1 MLKFIGALLFAIG
14 AIIVG
19 WALGMEV
26 TVGYVDKVY
35 NTGLIANRL
44 VYTVAGSSIAIIG
57 AIVGVAGL
65 IIESFEKSNSEKLD
79 VMKNINNGLADHLES
94 K

>member
-44 VYTVAGSSIAIIG
+44 VYTVAGSSISIIG
-57 AIVGVAGL
+57 SIVGVAGM
-65 IIESFEKSNSEKLD
+65 IMESFEKSNAEKLD

>member
-1 MLKFIGALLFAIG
+1 MLKLIGAVLLVVGVISIG
-14 AIIVG
+14 Y
-19 WALGMEV
+19 ALGMEV

-35 NTGLIANRL
+35 NTGLIASRL
-44 VYTVAGSSIAIIG
+44 VYVITGSAIAIIG
-57 AIVGVAGL
+57 SVAFASGSIL
-65 IIESFEKSNSEKLD
+65 ESIEKANKEKLD